1 MKIRL
6 NVATLPIE
14 VHRRFLAGAGLV
26 GIVVTIALLA
36 LGLHVYRVHNAES
49 KYRSEMNQIQAEM
62 QELFRKQTD
71 IEQFFSR
78 PENGKLSGRAQFLNA
93 MIDERSFNWTK
104 MFMDLEKL
112 LPEGVHVLSI
122 APALK
127 NGRVEVKLVVGAS
140 NDETK
145 LKFLRTLESSK
156 DFKHLQVIGEQRPAK
171 AETTDKIL
179 VDLTV
184 SYL

>member
-6 NVATLPIE
+6 NVATEPIQ
-14 VHRRFLAGAGLV
+14 VHRRFLAGVGLL
-26 GIVVTIALLA
+26 GIAATITLIVLA
-36 LGLHVYRVHNAES
+36 VHVYRVNSSEA
-49 KYRSEMNQIQAEM
+49 KFRAEMNQIQAEM
-62 QELFRKQTD
+62 QGLLRQQTE

-78 PENGKLSGRAQFLNA
+78 SENNKLSGRAQFLNA

-127 NGRVEVKLVVGAS
+127 NGRAEVKLILGAS
-140 NDETK
+140 SDESK

-156 DFKHLQVIGEQRPAK
+156 DFKHIQVLAERKPPKGEG
-171 AETTDKIL
+171 TDKIL
-179 VDLTV
+179 VDLSA

>member
-6 NVATLPIE
+6 NVATQPIE
-14 VHRRFLAGAGLV
+14 VHRRFLTGAGLAA
-26 GIVVTIALLA
+26 IVATIALII
-36 LGLHVYRVHNAES
+36 LGTHVYRVHSAEA
-49 KYRSEMNQIQAEM
+49 KYRLEMNQTQSEM
-62 QELFRKQTD
+62 QELLRQQTE
-71 IEQFFSR
+71 IEQFFNK
-78 PENGKLSGRAQFLNA
+78 PENSKLSGRAQFLNA

-122 APALK
+122 SPALK
-127 NGRVEVKLVVGAS
+127 SGHAEVKLVVGAS
-140 NDETK
+140 NDENK

-156 DFKHLQVIGEQRPAK
+156 DFRHVQVLGEHSPPK
-171 AETTDKIL
+171 VEGTDKIL